1 MHNLLY
7 LHGLYKK
14 IISFRVKAH
23 YKGAQIVVTLYCFL
37 RVPCSNFNHVIIMRD
52 FHNVFTY
59 YDRSNP
65 NKLGSKETTLLIKY
79 DVMLEYICAKKNM
92 EDNILKNVNIFKK

>member
-1 MHNLLY
+1 
-7 LHGLYKK
+7 
-14 IISFRVKAH
+14 
-23 YKGAQIVVTLYCFL
+23 
-37 RVPCSNFNHVIIMRD
+37 MRD